1 MRLKLN
7 PSKEELIK
15 NMLKT
20 GMKVGEIQVIFP
32 FVNSYTIH
40 SLAKALGVDARLN
53 KKEEEK
59 RDLQAIRRVIQQG
72 INDEII
78 TETPRLENYLNA
90 IDREIRKNEM
100 TANLKDRIKAN
111 PNTSAIK
118 NLNTSTNNLQNCRS
132 ER

>member
-32 FVNSYTIH
+32 YINSATIH
-40 SLAKALGVDARLN
+40 TMGKNLGVNTRQN
-53 KKEEEK
+53 KKEEK
-59 RDLQAIRRVIQQG
+59 RDLQEIRRVIQQG

-78 TETPRLENYLNA
+78 TETPRLESFLES

-100 TANLKDRIKAN
+100 GTNLKERIKAN
-111 PNTSAIK
+111 PDASAVR
-118 NLNTSTNNLQNCRS
+118 NLNTSTNNSQNYRS